1 MKQEMLAELEAE
13 KELEGGKE
21 GKELNELNEEQLAEK
36 EFADLE
42 AAMLVGSVGGA
53 GQDAAQELLQAE
65 TELLTG
71 GRRLHWDKGGSTAS
85 THTARASPP
94 PTAGRLALAEAV
106 GGRVEEAP
114 SRNHALPITATSSHF
129 DQLSLLDKAQ
139 AQRGADPS
147 GPSPSPGRLTNGT
160 AVIIQREDDEV
171 RGGGAGYG

>member
-1 MKQEMLAELEAE
+1 MN
-13 KELEGGKE
+13 
-21 GKELNELNEEQLAEK
+21 ELNELNEEQLAEK

-114 SRNHALPITATSSHF
+114 SRNHALPITATSGHF